1 MHDKKFLTFLHPC
14 RGSTLVYD
22 KAYNYYL
29 QFAAWREKEVNFVC
43 RLKDHV
49 KKQVQEVLF
58 KKKCSKEA
66 FGVYRVGHIHLDYK
80 ENKERK
86 KHFVCVWL

>member
-1 MHDKKFLTFLHPC
+1 
-14 RGSTLVYD
+14 
-22 KAYNYYL
+22 
-29 QFAAWREKEVNFVC
+29 
-43 RLKDHV
+43 
-49 KKQVQEVLF
+49 LF

-86 KHFVCVWL
+86 NTLFAFGYNKDEKGQKYKF